1 MRMNGGLCLI
11 IKLRGLGVNAVLHY
25 KLEIFKLL
33 IFNQGFLNEQFGLIF
48 FFFERFGLMTGY
60 P

>member
-11 IKLRGLGVNAVLHY
+11 IKLRVLGVNAVLHC

-33 IFNQGFLNEQFGLIF
+33 IFNQSFLNEQFGLIYF
-48 FFFERFGLMTGY
+48 FFLKDLD
-60 P
+60 